1 MDWDLISMILISQ
14 DMTAFGVL
22 VRESRTPHANNLFPE
37 MLLHAYKILC
47 AHFCSSRES
56 QKGKKTNT
64 PSLVLV
70 L

>member
-1 MDWDLISMILISQ
+1 MILISQ

-22 VRESRTPHANNLFPE
+22 VRESRTLHANNLFPE

-47 AHFCSSRES
+47 VHFCSSRES
-56 QKGKKTNT
+56 QKGKKNNT
-64 PSLVLV
+64 PSLALV

>member
-1 MDWDLISMILISQ
+1 MILISQ

-22 VRESRTPHANNLFPE
+22 VKESRTPHANNLFPE

-56 QKGKKTNT
+56 QKGKKTKT
-64 PSLVLV
+64 PSLVSV